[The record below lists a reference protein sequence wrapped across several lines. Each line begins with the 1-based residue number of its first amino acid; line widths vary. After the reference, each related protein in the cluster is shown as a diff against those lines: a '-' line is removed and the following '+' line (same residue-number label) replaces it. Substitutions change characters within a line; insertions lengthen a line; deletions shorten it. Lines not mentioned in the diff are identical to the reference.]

1 MSIESF
7 KDRTNEIGLLHN
19 LYFKEKK
26 VIDDSKIKDSVREV
40 FSDKEINEFDIKE
53 TSMENLGKCIVD
65 VNWDYSEDK
74 KICKTIT
81 IKSVGEGR
89 LVVSNRQGDIRINKK
104 EWGKRNMKKTINKA
118 LEHPILR
125 SRNSF
130 VDACH

>member
-1 MSIESF
+1 MSTESF
-7 KDRTNEIGLLHN
+7 KDRTKEIGLLHN

-26 VIDDSKIKDSVREV
+26 VIDDSKIKDLVREF

-53 TSMENLGKCIVD
+53 TSIENLGECIVD

-81 IKSVGEGR
+81 IKAVGEGR
-89 LVVSNRQGDIRINKK
+89 LMVSNRQGDIRINKK
-104 EWGKRNMKKTINKA
+104 EWGKRNMKKKINEA
-118 LEHPILR
+118 LENPILR